1 MLDPLTLQIVFA
13 LTALVSAVLFY
24 TSYRVTGS
32 HYSLFWTLALLFLM
46 AGGAVYILQGTPA
59 QAVALPVGDALS
71 AVGLGFAWCAARSL
85 RLRRLSVWAF
95 IAPGLLVAVATAVDD
110 PASDVTAGAT
120 VRYAT
125 FAVLFALTAREVWKV
140 EAQFSRVRWS
150 LLAAASILAVYYA
163 ARFVIHIIGPS
174 AGEVLNA
181 VATEAFATLVTEI
194 SLITVSFG
202 MVAISHAELESR
214 LRATAKTSALEMSE
228 GMQVQQA
235 LFPVQRPTGAQFPI
249 AGACVPSK
257 SLSGDFFD
265 WQSDSE
271 HLVITV
277 GDVMG
282 KGVGAAMLGATVRA
296 GLRVARHGDPVAD
309 VVTVIESL
317 GDDLVRNGSFV
328 TLFHA
333 YLERSTNVLTVL
345 DAGHGLA
352 VIVRHDGSRERIS
365 SVNLPLGLDVDN
377 SWAVREYTLEPGDRL
392 LIFSDGVLDL
402 FDGTVASLDG
412 AVDVALAPGFRGVD
426 DVVDRIRELADAAA
440 HEDDVTV
447 VALERPSV
455 ATAADAPFQGRGPG
469 RVA

>member
-1 MLDPLTLQIVFA
+1 MLDTFTLQIVFA
-13 LTALVSAVLFY
+13 LTAMISAVLFY

-32 HYSLFWTLALLFLM
+32 RYSLFWTLALLFLM
-46 AGGAVYILQGTPA
+46 VGGIVYIFEGTPLQG
-59 QAVALPVGDALS
+59 VALPLGDALS
-71 AVGLGFAWCAARSL
+71 AVGLGFSWCAARAL
-85 RLRRLSVWAF
+85 RLRRLNVWAF
-95 IAPGLLVAVATAVDD
+95 IAPGLLVATATAVDD
-110 PASDVTAGAT
+110 PASDVTAGAA

-125 FAVLFALTAREVWKV
+125 FAVLFFLTAREVWKV

-150 LLAAASILAVYYA
+150 LLAASSVLAVYYS
-163 ARFVIHIIGPS
+163 ARFVINLIGPS

-181 VATEAFATLVTEI
+181 IATEATATLVTEMA
-194 SLITVSFG
+194 LITVSFG

-235 LFPVQRPTGAQFPI
+235 LFPVRRPPGAQFPI

-265 WQSDSE
+265 WQSDAE

-333 YLERSTNVLTVL
+333 YLERATNVLTVL

-352 VIVRHDGSRERIS
+352 VIVRQDGSRERIS

-377 SWAVREYTLEPGDRL
+377 SWAVRDYTLEPGDRL
-392 LIFSDGVLDL
+392 MIFSDGVLDL
-402 FDGTVASLDG
+402 FDGTVASLDA
-412 AVDVALAPGFRGVD
+412 AVDVALTSAADGVD
-426 DVVDRIRELADAAA
+426 HAVDRIRELADAAA

-447 VALERPSV
+447 VALERPLV
-455 ATAADAPFQGRGPG
+455 ATVVESPI
-469 RVA
+469 